1 MRNWK
6 ILLSFVLAMLMG
18 AISATNVSAAS
29 FYEGKTMTVI
39 VATKPGGG
47 YDFYGRLLARF
58 MGKYLPIK
66 TIIVKNLPGAGHI
79 IGVNKLYAA
88 KPDGL
93 TIGLFTR
100 ALVASQI
107 AGVKGLKL
115 DFAKLSWLGS
125 PAADPRA
132 LVVAKNAPYK
142 NLDDLV
148 NSEKPINF
156 AATGIGGMD
165 YLEPV
170 VLAKIFK
177 AKNWTIATGYGG
189 GESQLALMRGE
200 ITAKFASWSSMIS
213 FVRDGEAHPVMFT
226 SETPIEGY
234 ENVPLLPGL
243 VGDEYKGIVDL
254 MIFFSKLART
264 FAGPPGIP
272 ADRLKELRDAFEKTW
287 QDPELLKM
295 AEKSDRPISFTGASV
310 AQKLVESALRQPADV
325 KKMIQKAYRE
335 K

>member
-1 MRNWK
+1 MINWK
-6 ILLSFVLAMLMG
+6 ILLFFFSATLMGSVLA
-18 AISATNVSAAS
+18 ADVPAAS
-29 FYEGKTMTVI
+29 FYQGKNMTVI

-47 YDFYGRLLARF
+47 YDFYGRLLAGF
-58 MGKYLPIK
+58 MKNYLPVK
-66 TIIVKNLPGAGHI
+66 TIIVKNMPGAGHI
-79 IGVNKLYAA
+79 IGVNKLYAS

-107 AGVKGLKL
+107 AGVRGIKF
-115 DFAKLSWLGS
+115 DFGKLSWLGS
-125 PAADPRA
+125 PAADPRV
-132 LVVAKNAPYK
+132 LVVSKKAPYK
-142 NLDDLV
+142 DLEELI
-148 NSEKPINF
+148 NSKAPINF

-177 AKNWTIATGYGG
+177 AENWTIATGYGG

-200 ITAKFASWSSMIS
+200 ITAKFASWSSMRSI
-213 FVRDGEAHPVMFT
+213 VQDGEAHPVMFT
-226 SETPIEGY
+226 SEKPIEGY
-234 ENVPLLPGL
+234 EHVPLLPRL
-243 VGDEYKGIVDL
+243 VGEEYKGIVDL

-264 FAGPPGIP
+264 FAGPPAIP
-272 ADRLKELRDAFEKTW
+272 ADRLEVLRDAFEKTW

-295 AEKSDRPISFTGASV
+295 AEKADRPIAYTGAGV
-310 AQKLVESALRQPADV
+310 AEKLVESALRQPPEV
-325 KKMIQKAYRE
+325 KEMIKRAYGI